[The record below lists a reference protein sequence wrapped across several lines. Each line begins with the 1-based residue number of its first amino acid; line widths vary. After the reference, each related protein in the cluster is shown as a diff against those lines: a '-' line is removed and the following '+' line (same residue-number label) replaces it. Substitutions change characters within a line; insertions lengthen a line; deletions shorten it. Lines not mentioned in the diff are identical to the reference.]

1 MAMRP
6 ASNVRVSQHL
16 DLDEVVSIRAIEVRV
31 ATYRETGLDGAI
43 NLEVVDSDDG
53 SIMANSS
60 LPGSALR
67 DNQLMRFEFS
77 KPVSLDTGRYEL
89 AIQYV
94 PGREH
99 RCMTYWFVR
108 NGPHGGASLR
118 ERVCQS
124 LSLPWGAVLL

>member
-67 DNQLMRFEFS
+67 DNQMMRFEFS
-77 KPVSLDTGRYEL
+77 KPVSLEKGRYEL
-89 AIQYV
+89 AKI
-94 PGREH
+94 GR
-99 RCMTYWFVR
+99 
-108 NGPHGGASLR
+108 ASCR
-118 ERVCQS
+118 ERVCQY
-124 LSLPWGAVLL
+124 V

>member
-16 DLDEVVSIRAIEVRV
+16 DFDEVVSIRAIEVRV

-67 DNQLMRFEFS
+67 DNQMMRFEFS
-77 KPVSLDTGRYEL
+77 KPVSLEQGRYDM
-89 AIQYV
+89 AIKYV

-99 RCMTYWFVR
+99 RRMTYWR
-108 NGPHGGASLR
+108 SA
-118 ERVCQS
+118 ERRVGKECVS
-124 LSLPWGAVLL
+124 TCSSWWSE